1 MLVVVQDSAEEEGHH
16 SPWELFSPGAE
27 VSTSADEAP
36 CLPAA
41 ITEKVAEVVEGLMG
55 LQRFAAYTELPD
67 PAERWVAAGL
77 GRGNLDVTSLLEVH
91 HVDE

>member
-1 MLVVVQDSAEEEGHH
+1 
-16 SPWELFSPGAE
+16 
-27 VSTSADEAP
+27 
-36 CLPAA
+36 
-41 ITEKVAEVVEGLMG
+41 MG

-91 HVDE
+91 HTDEGLPLQCLLKFTQQST